1 MKMPRR
7 TSLLALLAV
16 SSLLLSGCAAAAV
29 ATVAAG
35 GTLWATHGK
44 NQETAVAAPAPAPET
59 TLAPAAGEA
68 PQTTGQSSGTYAVE
82 PSAPV
87 ENVEVQQ
94 LY

>member
-7 TSLLALLAV
+7 TSLLALLAA

-35 GTLWATHGK
+35 GTLWATHAK
-44 NQETAVAAPAPAPET
+44 NQETAVAAPGPTAET

-68 PQTTGQSSGTYAVE
+68 PQTTGQFSGTYAVE

>member
-1 MKMPRR
+1 
-7 TSLLALLAV
+7 V

-35 GTLWATHGK
+35 GTLWATHNK
-44 NQETAVAAPAPAPET
+44 NEKTAAATPAPET
-59 TLAPAAGEA
+59 ALAPAAGET
-68 PQTTGQSSGTYAVE
+68 PQTTGQSGGGYAVE
-82 PSAPV
+82 PLAPV

>member
-7 TSLLALLAV
+7 TSLLALLAA

-35 GTLWATHGK
+35 GTLWATHAK
-44 NQETAVAAPAPAPET
+44 NQETAVATPAPAAET

-68 PQTTGQSSGTYAVE
+68 PQATGQSGGTYAVE
-82 PSAPV
+82 PWAPV